1 MTAAVLFDLGN
12 TLAAYYRREDFGP
25 ILERAVSRTRAKLQS
40 AGLQVVALDVAM
52 QRAAAENREAADFRF
67 APMVDRLARIFE
79 IPDNAKADL
88 GESLCECFLGPIF
101 EVGQSYEDSHTTLEG
116 LRSQGY
122 RTAIVSNSPWGSP
135 PKLWRKELRRLGL
148 AQRVDVIVLCGDVGW
163 RKPSRRIFQA
173 ACDRLGVPNDRCAF
187 VGDDLEWDVAGSAA
201 AGMRPIL
208 LDRDNRYPNF
218 EGERIRSLHALEPR
232 ICSIELTSTR
242 TATYGSVR
250 SHRCRHRSSYDSG

>member
-40 AGLQVVALDVAM
+40 AGLEVVALDVAM
-52 QRAAAENREAADFRF
+52 ERAAAENREAADFRF

-79 IPDNAKADL
+79 IPDNAKAEL

-173 ACDRLGVPNDRCAF
+173 ACDRLGVPNGRCAF

-218 EGERIRSLHALEPR
+218 EGERIRSLHALA
-232 ICSIELTSTR
+232 
-242 TATYGSVR
+242 ATLAHVVPAQGR
-250 SHRCRHRSSYDSG
+250 P